1 MPIITPAYPS
11 MCATHNI
18 TYSTKKIIMR
28 EIERASEIANQI
40 MDKRLQW
47 RDLFQ
52 SHTFFTKDYKYYLSV
67 IAGSRTE
74 EAQLIWS
81 GLVQSKVRKL
91 VTGIEQSEAGVEL
104 AHPFKGGFKR
114 VHRCKTE
121 EEVDLVFQGDMGWL
135 VSDSEPKTTDQER
148 DIKQTVVAEGAG
160 DNIEMPIANGSKTN
174 ADGTITIYTTTFYIG
189 IELQEGETSFALHVR
204 R

>member
-18 TYSTKKIIMR
+18 TYSTKKIITR

-40 MDKRLQW
+40 MDKKLQW
-47 RDLFQ
+47 KDLFQ
-52 SHTFFTKDYKYYLSV
+52 PHTFFTKDYKYYLSV

-104 AHPFKGGFKR
+104 AHPFKSGFKR
-114 VHRCKTE
+114 VHRCRTE
-121 EEVDLVFQGDMGWL
+121 EEVDLVFQGDMRWL
-135 VSDSEPKTTDQER
+135 VSDTEPKTTDEEK

-160 DNIEMPIANGSKTN
+160 DKLEMPTANGSNTN
-174 ADGTITIYTTTFYIG
+174 SDGTITIYTTTFYIG
-189 IELQEGETSFALHVR
+189 IELQEGITSLALR
-204 R
+204 S